1 MASSFLEKIDILAD
15 EEAPIHQIN
24 FEGETKYR
32 SSLGGFCTLL
42 IAVTF
47 LSVLISESEEVIKK
61 KYPFVQRRL
70 VEDLMPEGNNYKDF
84 PPIIIS
90 FHDAS

>member
-42 IAVTF
+42 IAMTF

-70 VEDLMPEGNNYKDF
+70 VEDMMSGG
-84 PPIIIS
+84 
-90 FHDAS
+90 A